1 MYPSSNRISPLRKPP
16 STRRKT
22 TSNLGPLTR
31 RASMNPDFDMSSGA
45 IQEDWL
51 RTLGID
57 HVDAAEEDPAAKAQ
71 PALTLPATHGSR
83 SRSERRHRRNRPC

>member
-1 MYPSSNRISPLRKPP
+1 
-16 STRRKT
+16 
-22 TSNLGPLTR
+22 
-31 RASMNPDFDMSSGA
+31 MNPDFDMSNGA

-57 HVDAAEEDPAAKAQ
+57 MSMPQKKTRPAKAQ
-71 PALTLPATHGSR
+71 PALTLPATHGSH